1 MWSKELIKTTREMLS
16 KMPMAMMKNTD
27 GLFGVLLLRD
37 GKYVITDR
45 TSNEKYVFE
54 SIDALIEAEWAVD

>member
-1 MWSKELIKTTREMLS
+1 MWSKELIETTREMLS

-27 GLFGVLLLRD
+27 GLFGVLLLQD